1 MSALPVDCGPGMT
14 MPILK
19 KTGLLMKQP
28 ADATRGQAVE
38 VRFGQV
44 GIMQVRL
51 RTTQPGE
58 ILDELTGKTATAPHF
73 FDRTPVCL
81 DLSSLPKTPSAE
93 DIRGVIEVVKR
104 AGMMTVGLTHGGTA
118 IEELANQLELP
129 VIHHVRAST
138 KTAPVVQPAP
148 APPSSAAPAPMG
160 QEALAPTPV
169 PASPPVLTPA
179 SAAAARRAA
188 AAAQSAATAHPAGA
202 AYSSAATHSAATGH
216 SGAAAHSA
224 GATHSGAATH
234 SDAAPYSAAAAR
246 SPAATNPSAAAA
258 PSPAPELAAAPPA
271 LMQHQ
276 PVRSGQRVY
285 ARNRDLIVTATV
297 AAGAEVMADGCVHVY
312 GPLRGRVMA
321 GAHGDTDARVFC
333 QSFHAELV
341 SIAGV
346 FRVFETIPTELAGMP
361 VQAWLSG
368 DDLKF
373 AKIGE

>member
-1 MSALPVDCGPGMT
+1 MGIAAGTGAAVMPPTQAVMPPTQSGHSLMSALPVDCGPGSSMPIT
-14 MPILK
+14 NPILK
-19 KTGLLMKQP
+19 NTGLSMKQP
-28 ADATRGQAVE
+28 ADPAREQAVE

-44 GIMQVRL
+44 GILQVRL

-81 DLSSLPKTPSAE
+81 DLSSLPKLPSAE
-93 DIRGVIEVVKR
+93 DIRGVIDVVRR
-104 AGMMTVGLTHGGTA
+104 AGMMTVGLAQGGTS
-118 IEELANQLELP
+118 IEELASQLELP

-138 KTAPVVQPAP
+138 KTAPVVQAAPAPTPAPTPAP
-148 APPSSAAPAPMG
+148 APALVPEVAAVP
-160 QEALAPTPV
+160 PT
-169 PASPPVLTPA
+169 
-179 SAAAARRAA
+179 
-188 AAAQSAATAHPAGA
+188 
-202 AYSSAATHSAATGH
+202 
-216 SGAAAHSA
+216 
-224 GATHSGAATH
+224 
-234 SDAAPYSAAAAR
+234 
-246 SPAATNPSAAAA
+246 
-258 PSPAPELAAAPPA
+258 
-271 LMQHQ
+271 LMQTQ

-285 ARNRDLIVTATV
+285 ARNRDLIVTTMV
-297 AAGAEVMADGCVHVY
+297 AAGAEVMADGCVHIY

-333 QSFHAELV
+333 QQFHAELV

-346 FRVFETIPTELAGMP
+346 FRVFETIPPELAGMP

>member
-1 MSALPVDCGPGMT
+1 
-14 MPILK
+14 
-19 KTGLLMKQP
+19 MKHP
-28 ADATRGQAVE
+28 ADAAREQAVE

-44 GIMQVRL
+44 GILQVRL

-81 DLSSLPKTPSAE
+81 DLSSLPKMPSADE
-93 DIRGVIEVVKR
+93 VRGVIEVVRR
-104 AGMMTVGLTHGGTA
+104 AGMMTTGLAHGGTA
-118 IEELANQLELP
+118 VEELASKLDLP
-129 VIHHVRAST
+129 VIHHIRAST
-138 KTAPVVQPAP
+138 KTAPVVQAAPPPTPAP
-148 APPSSAAPAPMG
+148 APTPVAAPAP
-160 QEALAPTPV
+160 E
-169 PASPPVLTPA
+169 
-179 SAAAARRAA
+179 
-188 AAAQSAATAHPAGA
+188 
-202 AYSSAATHSAATGH
+202 
-216 SGAAAHSA
+216 
-224 GATHSGAATH
+224 
-234 SDAAPYSAAAAR
+234 
-246 SPAATNPSAAAA
+246 
-258 PSPAPELAAAPPA
+258 PAPVQTA
-271 LMQHQ
+271 LMQQQ

-333 QSFHAELV
+333 QAFHAELV

-346 FRVFETIPTELAGMP
+346 FRVFETIPAELAGMP